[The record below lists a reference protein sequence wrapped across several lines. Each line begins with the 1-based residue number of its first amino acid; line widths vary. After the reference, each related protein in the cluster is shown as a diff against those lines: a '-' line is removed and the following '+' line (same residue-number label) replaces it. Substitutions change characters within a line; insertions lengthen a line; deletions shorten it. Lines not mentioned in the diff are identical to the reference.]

1 MKTLR
6 WLVLSSLV
14 SLFAYS
20 GYGQITIQESDLQQ
34 AFVAGAMLKF
44 RSDTS
49 HYVNV
54 GKTGGPNVYDFSSL
68 TFPDSTTYSLYPS
81 SQVPQLAPRFNP
93 SSLVWGT
100 SPQNISDSP
109 VFFLSDTGFI
119 QLGQV
124 SVYPDSQEYRYDT
137 PYQEILRFPATYNL
151 QWSTSPGGA
160 GVDTAYVNNT
170 PPRVTTGW
178 NSAETYSIDGYG
190 TLIVHGNS
198 YECLRVRNVEVESFT
213 YQGFN
218 YFTKSGV
225 SFLVSST
232 KDQNDTGIVKVTGI
246 TTINNLDVTL
256 VTREWFYPNDVFV
269 IAKLSEPFQSVDNDS
284 VYRSFERTG
293 GVESIQCARTGS
305 RNPLQRRS
313 GGRSK
318 PPGRVQRVEPCKRS
332 LLLAAGVWRDNTDEQ
347 DAAAEVSTQFRAL
360 LKIKSPILK
369 RSQAEMR
376 KNRLNS
382 RAMKNVFALLVLY
395 VSLSSPLAAQ
405 GTSVPVNGQL

>member
-1 MKTLR
+1 MRMKTLR

-68 TFPDSTTYSLYPS
+68 TFPDSTTYTLYPS

-137 PYQEILRFPATYNL
+137 PYQEFLHFPATYNL

-170 PPRVTTGW
+170 APRVTTGW
-178 NSAETYSIDGYG
+178 NSAETYRIDGYG

-218 YFTKSGV
+218 YFTKSGL

-232 KDQNDTGIVKVTGI
+232 KDQNDTGLVKVTGI
-246 TTINNLDVTL
+246 TVIKNENVTL
-256 VTREWFYPNDVFV
+256 VSQVSVIPTTFSLSQNYPNPFNPATVISYQLAVNSFV
-269 IAKLSEPFQSVDNDS
+269 TVR
-284 VYRSFERTG
+284 VYDE
-293 GVESIQCARTGS
+293 
-305 RNPLQRRS
+305 L
-313 GGRSK
+313 GR
-318 PPGRVQRVEPCKRS
+318 
-332 LLLAAGVWRDNTDEQ
+332 
-347 DAAAEVSTQFRAL
+347 EVS
-360 LKIKSPILK
+360 
-369 RSQAEMR
+369 
-376 KNRLNS
+376 RL
-382 RAMKNVFALLVLY
+382 
-395 VSLSSPLAAQ
+395 
-405 GTSVPVNGQL
+405 VNGNQSAGSHSVRWDGANFSSGVYFYELNAGDFHDVKKMVLMK